1 MNQTAERSVL
11 CLLPENEIE
20 GLEDFRQKY
29 ILHPGKSVPFHIT
42 LLPNFLLPYEID
54 DEVIGKVTKIA
65 ANTSSFKFWAK
76 PLSSFPL
83 NKVLYLSPSP
93 LTPIEA
99 LVNKLY
105 KRFPDFRNLNFGYP
119 VFHMTI
125 ALGNPQAKTEKIAA
139 EYLARFGDDPLA
151 LQAGKL
157 AIYSRYGDRWR
168 QHLAKDLGKQE

>member
-1 MNQTAERSVL
+1 MGQTAERSLV
-11 CLLPENEIE
+11 CLLPEDEIE

-29 ILHPGKSVPFHIT
+29 ILHPGRDVPFHIT
-42 LLPNFLLPYEID
+42 LLPNFLLPHEID
-54 DEVIGKVTKIA
+54 DKVIGRVAEIA
-65 ANTSSFKFWAK
+65 ASTSSFKFWAK

-83 NKVLYLSPSP
+83 TKVLYLNPSP

-105 KRFPDFRNLNFGYP
+105 KAFPDFRNAQFGFP

-125 ALGNPQAKTEKIAA
+125 ALGNSRAKTEKIAA
-139 EYLARFGDDPLA
+139 EYMAGFGDEPLE

-157 AIYSRYGDRWR
+157 AIYSRYGDSWKEHISRS
-168 QHLAKDLGKQE
+168 LGN